1 MTSNKNMEDK
11 KALII
16 GGGLVGSLWAVFLA
30 KRGYAVDVY
39 ERRGDMRAAGYSG
52 GRSINLAMSH
62 RGWRAVEKAGILEEL
77 RRVAIPM
84 HGRMMHSPAG
94 ELTFQ
99 PYGKEGEAIYSVSR
113 GGLNLELL
121 HIAGRYE
128 NVRFHFNEKCLEV
141 DPEAGA
147 ARFENSLSGAVTEL
161 VSPLIFGADG
171 AFSAVRGSLQNR
183 PRFNYSQEYL
193 DYGYKE
199 LTIPPGPQ
207 GRHQMEVNALHI
219 WPRGNFMLI
228 ALPNMDGS
236 FTCTLF
242 LPFEGEVSFESLRDE
257 AQISAFFRRFFADA
271 VPLMPAL
278 LEDFNSNPTS
288 ALATVRCSPWHFGS
302 KVLLLG
308 DAAHAIVPFFGQGM
322 NAGFEDCTL
331 LDELL
336 ENHRENWEEVIPKF
350 SRERPADANAI
361 ADLALQNFVE
371 MRDLV
376 ADPGFLLRKRIAA
389 TLAERYPEEFM
400 PMYSMVS
407 FSHVP
412 YSTALKAGKEQDVLL
427 ERIAAI
433 KGIEENMETNA
444 EVDRL
449 FREWVG
455 SFQWA
460 VGSRQ

>member
-1 MTSNKNMEDK
+1 MTEK

-39 ERRGDMRAAGYSG
+39 ERRGDMRTSGYSG

-77 RRVAIPM
+77 RAVAIPM
-84 HGRMMHSPAG
+84 YGRMMHSTSGA
-94 ELTFQ
+94 LTFQ

-121 HIAGRYE
+121 RIADRFE
-128 NVRFHFNEKCLEV
+128 QVRFYFHQKCIDV
-141 DPEAGA
+141 DAEQGI
-147 ARFENSLSGAVTEL
+147 ARFEDALTGEVNTAKAD
-161 VSPLIFGADG
+161 LIFGADG
-171 AFSAVRGSLQNR
+171 AFSAVRQSLQNR
-183 PRFNYSQEYL
+183 PRFSFSQDYL

-207 GRHQMEVNALHI
+207 GHVMDANALHI

-228 ALPNMDGS
+228 ALPNIDGS

-242 LPFEGEVSFESLRDE
+242 MPYEGECSFDVLQRNE
-257 AQISAFFRRFFADA
+257 QVSAFFQEYFPD
-271 VPLMPAL
+271 VIPLMPDL
-278 LEDFNSNPTS
+278 LEDFGKNPTS
-288 ALATVRCSPWHFGS
+288 ALATMRCNPWHFGTR
-302 KVLLLG
+302 VLLLG

-331 LDELL
+331 LDEMLDAY
-336 ENHRENWEEVIPKF
+336 EERWEEVIPRF
-350 SRERPADANAI
+350 GRERIPDANAI
-361 ADLALQNFVE
+361 ADLALQNFIE

-389 TLAERYPEEFM
+389 ALAERYPEEFI

-412 YSTALKAGKEQDVLL
+412 YREALQAGKDQEYLL
-427 ERIAAI
+427 SRMAALE
-433 KGIEENMETNA
+433 GIENLMEAHPDFDTM
-444 EVDRL
+444 
-449 FREWVG
+449 FRSWKSG
-455 SFQWA
+455 A
-460 VGSRQ
+460 LA

>member
-1 MTSNKNMEDK
+1 MEQK
-11 KALII
+11 KALIV
-16 GGGLVGSLWAVFLA
+16 GGGLVGALWAVFLA
-30 KRGYAVDVY
+30 KRGYVVDVY

-77 RRVAIPM
+77 RKVAIPM
-84 HGRMMHSPAG
+84 HGRMMHSPTG

-99 PYGKEGEAIYSVSR
+99 QYGKEGEAIYSVSR

-121 HIAGRYE
+121 RIADNFE
-128 NVRFHFNEKCLEV
+128 HVRFHFHQKCNGI
-141 DPEAGA
+141 DPEQGIAH
-147 ARFENSLSGAVTEL
+147 FEHTLTGEL
-161 VSPLIFGADG
+161 TTVESPLIFGTDG
-171 AFSAVRGSLQNR
+171 AFSAVRASLQNR
-183 PRFNYSQEYL
+183 PRFNYSQSYL

-199 LTIPPGPQ
+199 LSIPPGPE
-207 GRHQMEVNALHI
+207 GFRMEAHALHI

-228 ALPNMDGS
+228 ALPNMDRS

-242 LPFEGEVSFESLRDE
+242 MPFDGEISFESLQTDE
-257 AQISAFFRRFFADA
+257 QVAAFFNRFFADA
-271 VPLMPAL
+271 VPLMPGL
-278 LEDFNSNPTS
+278 LEDFRENPTS
-288 ALATVRCSPWHFGS
+288 SLATVRCSPWHVADR
-302 KVLLLG
+302 VLLLG

-336 ENHRENWEEVIPKF
+336 TAHGERWEEVIPRF
-350 SRERPADANAI
+350 SRERAPDADAI
-361 ADLALQNFVE
+361 ADLALQNFIE

-407 FSHVP
+407 FSHIP
-412 YSTALKAGKEQDVLL
+412 YREALRAGQEQEVLL
-427 ERIAAI
+427 ARIAAAP
-433 KGIEENMETNA
+433 GIENNIEQHPD
-444 EVDRL
+444 VDRL
-449 FREWVG
+449 FREWKAEMTV
-455 SFQWA
+455 
-460 VGSRQ
+460 